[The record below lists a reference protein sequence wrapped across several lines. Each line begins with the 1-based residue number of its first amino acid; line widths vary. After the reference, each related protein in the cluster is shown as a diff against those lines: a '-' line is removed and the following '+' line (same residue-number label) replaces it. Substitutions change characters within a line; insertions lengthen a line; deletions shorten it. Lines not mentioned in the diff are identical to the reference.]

1 MSRFW
6 KQPVT
11 TLTLTDIQNDTAV
24 ERPGLEFFAW
34 GAA

>member
-11 TLTLTDIQNDTAV
+11 TLTLTDIQNDTSA
-24 ERPGLEFFAW
+24 ERPGLEFLALS
-34 GAA
+34 AA